1 MSSPEMRWRPSDA
14 DRERYAA
21 VVADAYSQGRIDSA
35 DMESRTALLYE
46 AASIADLDSL
56 VDDLPGD
63 AAPPRVAVVPPGTS
77 ARAARLIAGV
87 VVAAAVAVGGVA
99 VLGAQEAPDQSPD
112 SAQAPADDSADDAA
126 EDPADPADPAD
137 LPPIAEER
145 LDTHTAEG
153 LSQLWQSMAD
163 AGITEANS
171 ITVFGDGDVR
181 LWVRAPGER
190 RSIAEATARGGA
202 ISPLQPYRDL
212 SDSDTDEATFFALD
226 AVTSEAVA
234 QAMAA
239 TPAAAGTPDAALGH
253 TYIERDILPD
263 YPVTITV
270 NLEDGPSVVWD
281 ATGANVLDIR

>member
-1 MSSPEMRWRPSDA
+1 MSSSPEKRWRPSDA

-46 AASIADLDSL
+46 AATIADLDSL
-56 VDDLPGD
+56 VDDLPGN
-63 AAPPRVAVVPPGTS
+63 AAPPRAAVAPPRTS
-77 ARAARLIAGV
+77 ARAVRLIAGV
-87 VVAAAVAVGGVA
+87 VVAVAVAVGGVA
-99 VLGAQEAPDQSPD
+99 VLGAEQAPDQSPD
-112 SAQAPADDSADDAA
+112 SAQAPVDDSSDDAA
-126 EDPADPADPAD
+126 QDPVDPAD

-171 ITVFGDGDVR
+171 ITVFDDGDVR

-190 RSIAEATARGGA
+190 RAIAEATARGGA

-239 TPAAAGTPDAALGH
+239 TPAAAGTPDAALAH

-270 NLEDGPSVVWD
+270 NLEDGASVVWD

>member
-1 MSSPEMRWRPSDA
+1 MSSSPEKRWRPSDA

-46 AASIADLDSL
+46 AATIADLDSL
-56 VDDLPGD
+56 VDDLPGN
-63 AAPPRVAVVPPGTS
+63 AAPPRAAVAPPRTS
-77 ARAARLIAGV
+77 ARAVRLIAGV
-87 VVAAAVAVGGVA
+87 VVAVAVAVGGVA
-99 VLGAQEAPDQSPD
+99 VLGAEQAPDQSPD
-112 SAQAPADDSADDAA
+112 SAQAPVDSSDDAA
-126 EDPADPADPAD
+126 EDPVDPAD

-171 ITVFGDGDVR
+171 ITVFDDGDVR

-239 TPAAAGTPDAALGH
+239 APAAAGTPDAALAH